1 MDQKHEGPEALGR
14 LRYGR
19 LRFLFSA
26 QGALDLPP
34 HPGSAWRGA
43 FGWSLRELA
52 CVTGAAD
59 CRGCALA
66 ERCIYQ
72 RLFEGAHH
80 GPTKPGMS
88 GDRSPHP
95 FVLEI
100 PDSAPHAPYV
110 ALDVHLIGDGL
121 AYAGEVAL
129 ALARAGRRGIGGTR
143 NRLALAR
150 VQQRLPQGW
159 QDILGP
165 GGQVAP
171 RPWEDIAP
179 PALPADTVRVRLTSP
194 LRLVRQNRPLTAEA
208 LTPRVFIHALYARV
222 RKLWR
227 AQDLPED
234 GYWPEIP
241 AQTRFPERR
250 LHWVELSRYS
260 NRQGRRHPI
269 GGLMGEFTLDVKE
282 LHELW
287 PLLWHGQ
294 YLHLGKLTS
303 LGHGA
308 YRIAV

>member
-1 MDQKHEGPEALGR
+1 MDQKHEGPEALGG

-19 LRFLFSA
+19 LRFLFTA
-26 QGALDLPP
+26 EGALELPP

-52 CVTGAAD
+52 CVTRAQD
-59 CRGCALA
+59 CRGCPLA
-66 ERCIYQ
+66 PRCIYQ
-72 RLFEGAHH
+72 RLFEGALQ
-80 GPTKPGMS
+80 GPPPPGMS

-95 FVLEI
+95 FVLET
-100 PDSAPHAPYV
+100 PDPARHAPYV
-110 ALDVHLIGDGL
+110 ALDVYLIGEGL
-121 AYAGEVAL
+121 RYAAEVTA
-129 ALARAGRRGIGGTR
+129 ALARAGRRGIGGAG

-159 QDILGP
+159 VDILGP

-171 RPWEDIAP
+171 HPWEGIVPPSP
-179 PALPADTVRVRLTSP
+179 PADSVRIRLTSP
-194 LRLVRQNRPLTAEA
+194 LRLVRQNRPLSAEA

-227 AQDLPED
+227 AQNLPET

-241 AQTRFPERR
+241 PQAEFPERR

-260 NRQGRRHPI
+260 NRQRKRHPI
-269 GGLMGEFTLDVKE
+269 GGLMGEFTLKLEAMEAV
-282 LHELW
+282 W

-294 YLHLGKLTS
+294 YLHVGKLTS
-303 LGHGA
+303 MGHGA
-308 YRIAV
+308 YRIVL